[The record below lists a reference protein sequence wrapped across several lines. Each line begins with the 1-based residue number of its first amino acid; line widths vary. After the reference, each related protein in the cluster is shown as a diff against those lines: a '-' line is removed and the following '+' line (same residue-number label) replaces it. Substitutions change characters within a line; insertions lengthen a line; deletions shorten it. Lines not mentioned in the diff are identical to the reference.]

1 MSEARVVLVTGA
13 SRGIGAATAARFV
26 QEGATVFLAARSTSA
41 LEAQARTLTAAGP
54 GRAVPLPL
62 DVASAEAIS
71 GAFRTIF
78 ATTRRL
84 DVLVNAA
91 GVMDVALT
99 GAMDAETLTR
109 LFAVNATGTILCQQ
123 GAARLMQRA
132 RAGAIVNVSSVM
144 ATTASAGKT
153 AYAASKA
160 AVEAATRT
168 AAHELAA
175 WGIRVNAVAPGWID
189 TEMVAGLSPAQ
200 RDETARRVPLQ
211 RAGLPEEVASV
222 IAFLAGPHASY
233 VTGAIIPV
241 DGGYRP

>member
-1 MSEARVVLVTGA
+1 MSEERVVLVTGA

-26 QEGATVFLAARSTSA
+26 HDGAAVFIAARSGPA
-41 LEAQARTLTAAGP
+41 LEAQALALTAEGP
-54 GRAVPLPL
+54 GRAIALTL

-71 GAFRTIF
+71 SAFRTIF

-99 GAMDAETLTR
+99 GTLDGEGLAR
-109 LFAVNATGTILCQQ
+109 LFAINAIGTMLCQQ

-132 RAGAIVNVSSVM
+132 RTGAIINLSSVM
-144 ATTASAGKT
+144 ATSASTGKS

-168 AAHELAA
+168 AAHELGP

-189 TEMVAGLSPAQ
+189 TEMVAGLTPEQ
-200 RDETARRVPLQ
+200 RAETKRRVSLQ
-211 RAGLPEEVASV
+211 RAGTPEEVANV
-222 IAFLAGPHASY
+222 IAFLASPQASY
-233 VTGAIIPV
+233 VTGAIVAV
-241 DGGYRP
+241 DGGYTP